1 MTDTV
6 QPARRRSQ
14 IRSIAVVWPHGPDG
28 WRTYRRLE
36 VQLEQTGASVHLV
49 ARDQLLDIEHGR
61 CDINAIAT
69 IGAPLDA
76 ARRVAARRDIPYL
89 ALDCRAGVLPLDV
102 TETEPTRTPVFDVT
116 IDNQLPLIALRS
128 IMISTPGVADD
139 ATSVFA
145 ASTDHPGT
153 CRHRRLKPA
162 VMFVDRRAIRLPPN
176 ALVTVR
182 HGSNHLREHRL

>member
-14 IRSIAVVWPHGPDG
+14 IRSIAVVWPHDAEA

-36 VQLEQTGASVHLV
+36 VQLEQTGISVHLV

-61 CDINAIAT
+61 CDIDAIAT
-69 IGAPLDA
+69 ISQPLDA
-76 ARRVAARRDIPYL
+76 ARRVAARRDIPYI
-89 ALDCRAGVLPLDV
+89 ALDCHTSGLPIDV
-102 TETEPTRTPVFDVT
+102 IETEPTRTPVFDVT

-128 IMISTPGVADD
+128 IIISTPGVADD

-145 ASTDHPGT
+145 ASADHPGT
-153 CRHRRLKPA
+153 CRHRCRTPA
-162 VMFVDRRAIRLPPN
+162 VMFLDRRAIRLPSG

-182 HGSNHLREHRL
+182 HGSNHLREHRI